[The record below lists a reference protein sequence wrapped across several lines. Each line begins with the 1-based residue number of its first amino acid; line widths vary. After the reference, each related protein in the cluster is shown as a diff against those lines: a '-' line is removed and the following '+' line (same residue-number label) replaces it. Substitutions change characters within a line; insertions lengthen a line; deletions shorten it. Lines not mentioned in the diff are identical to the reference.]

1 MGKHD
6 VVDFNRGM
14 IVWGI
19 WAGLSLSE
27 TDDLQ
32 GFFLHMTVFRFLAF
46 TRNDGKST

>member
-32 GFFLHMTVFRFLAF
+32 GFFTHGSFQVSSVYTE
-46 TRNDGKST
+46 